1 MVPALRAL
9 DVDELELVIAS
20 HADTDHIEGL
30 AGVLARVPVQRLVI
44 GYPSAESGAFAA
56 LLAVAERR
64 GVPVTEV
71 RRGEVLHVGDARLD
85 ILNPPMKPFDETN
98 TNSVAFVLSA
108 FGTRALFLGDTPS
121 EVEAVLA
128 VPDVDILMAAHHG
141 SRFSTSDALLR
152 AAQPER
158 AVLSY
163 GRNNYG
169 HPHPDVLARLR
180 AHGAAVSHTFKQGA
194 VRVGLE

>member
-1 MVPALRAL
+1 M
-9 DVDELELVIAS
+9 
-20 HADTDHIEGL
+20 
-30 AGVLARVPVQRLVI
+30 
-44 GYPSAESGAFAA
+44 
-56 LLAVAERR
+56 
-64 GVPVTEV
+64 
-71 RRGEVLHVGDARLD
+71 
-85 ILNPPMKPFDETN
+85 
-98 TNSVAFVLSA
+98 AFVLSA
-108 FGTRALFLGDTPS
+108 LGTRALFLGDTPS

-180 AHGAAVSHTFKQGA
+180 SHGAAVFHTYKEGA
-194 VRVGLE
+194 VRVSLLGPQR